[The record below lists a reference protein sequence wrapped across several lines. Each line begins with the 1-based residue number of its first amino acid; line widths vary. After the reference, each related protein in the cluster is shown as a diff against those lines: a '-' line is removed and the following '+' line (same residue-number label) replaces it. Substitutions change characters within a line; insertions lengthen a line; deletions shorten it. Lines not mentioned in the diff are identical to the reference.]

1 VKCFLDVCIFNDSL
15 GGASEIGG
23 VVFEVIDHVGR
34 VRDIRKSK
42 SSLPLGINLQTEKQ
56 IKSIGMETG
65 SIDTGSSNYREVG
78 EGEGSID
85 TVAEA
90 LSRLTSNTR
99 KALDPFSP
107 EGSRQQREREKERL
121 PSSEK
126 AIFVTNPW
134 LRAMA
139 ENFPPN
145 EFTRVIPYGGEEVH
159 RAIEKVQLLCPMNPS
174 QLSALESA
182 ISQTVSLIQG
192 PPGKVDMFTD

>member
-1 VKCFLDVCIFNDSL
+1 
-15 GGASEIGG
+15 
-23 VVFEVIDHVGR
+23 VVFEVVDHVGR

-42 SSLPLGINLQTEKQ
+42 SSSLGMDLQTEKQ
-56 IKSIGMETG
+56 INFTRSTG

-90 LSRLTSNTR
+90 LARLQQTSNAR

-145 EFTRVIPYGGEEVH
+145 EFTRVIPYGGEEVD

-174 QLSALESA
+174 QLSALETA

-192 PPGKVDMFTD
+192 PPGKGYIFTD